1 MSQIE
6 TINVVELQL
15 YMDLDKLVYLAIK
28 MEKQIK
34 RKSSACLNGFVG
46 FSSG

>member
-34 RKSSACLNGFVG
+34 RKSSLSGFVG
-46 FSSG
+46 FSLG